1 MTYGGDWII
10 YGAYYESRQKYIIYF
25 NRQIKQLVII
35 CTVFVDVEK
44 LSSKTLTRYVIVFDI
59 TQDCIVLINISK
71 ERNCLIDSTIY
82 QNMYLE
88 VAIRVW
94 QKGFLGENKT
104 LDRRVVWI
112 WISSTSIRLIY
123 SKHVFQVSQAS
134 SGGVVQKKSVFKNIA
149 ELTGKH
155 LWQRLFLS

>member
-1 MTYGGDWII
+1 M
-10 YGAYYESRQKYIIYF
+10 
-25 NRQIKQLVII
+25 
-35 CTVFVDVEK
+35 
-44 LSSKTLTRYVIVFDI
+44 
-59 TQDCIVLINISK
+59 
-71 ERNCLIDSTIY
+71 IDSTVY